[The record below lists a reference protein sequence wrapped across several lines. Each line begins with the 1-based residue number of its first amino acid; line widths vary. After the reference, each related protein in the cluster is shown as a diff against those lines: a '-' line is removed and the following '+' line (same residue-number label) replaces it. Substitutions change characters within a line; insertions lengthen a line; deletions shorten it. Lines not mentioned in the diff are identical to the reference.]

1 MASAQPSRDMSRSCD
16 CQHPPS
22 SRSRPRSESRRIS
35 DRCPMKAVAHKRD
48 HGLGEGN
55 VVRVFSKSA
64 DAWIEGVVVE
74 VVEEHFVQVE
84 YELADGRHRKIL
96 HLQSE
101 QIMIPAPECD
111 PPMPHVGS
119 NFSRD
124 PSNGECDPGFC
135 FEPLEVM
142 SKTQISKTAL
152 RDFKIKLQDGACGAL
167 ADILSIQQHK
177 DNVFICG
184 RKQAFSGS
192 QEILQ
197 PLQGHFEIKYTPT
210 RTFQPDAVL
219 RVHMLETKKA
229 WDSRQLHRFTE
240 NFTEVQPGFL
250 HTLLHEPNEKEKF
263 VPETNSCGYWL
274 GLTIH
279 TNLSQVLADRMNQS
293 EEAATHY
300 RQLFAYHLQV
310 GWNSRCEEEC
320 EPRAKRFADEADYLI
335 FCSSN
340 DRDDNNEILKRLNEL
355 PVKGPHHGDK
365 QSRAISFCTDC
376 SLGLGHLHDT
386 GVGELLCLRLGKHGF
401 AQPVAGGWRS
411 EYVAASKQTK
421 QGILIL
427 PSRGYFES
435 DACFKEFPLLQPSRL
450 WVYIKEKDEIFR
462 VDAALDADVAA
473 HLRHHRNVTQQA

>member
-48 HGLGEGN
+48 HGLGEGDI
-55 VVRVFSKSA
+55 VRVFSKCA
-64 DAWIEGVVVE
+64 DAWIDGVVVE
-74 VVEEHFVQVE
+74 NVEEQYVHVE
-84 YELADGRHRKIL
+84 YELAEGRHRKTL
-96 HLQSE
+96 HLQSDH
-101 QIMIPAPECD
+101 IMIPAPEHD
-111 PPMPHVGS
+111 PRMPNMGS
-119 NFSRD
+119 RFLSD
-124 PSNGECDPGFC
+124 PSNDECDPGFTC
-135 FEPLEVM
+135 YGYSWENE
-142 SKTQISKTAL
+142 TETAL
-152 RDFKIKLQDGACGAL
+152 SDFSIKLQDGKCGPL
-167 ADILSIQQHK
+167 ARILEMRHIK
-177 DNVFICG
+177 NNAFVC
-184 RKQAFSGS
+184 RKKQG
-192 QEILQ
+192 EQ
-197 PLQGHFEIKYTPT
+197 PLEGHFEIKYTPT
-210 RTFQPDAVL
+210 RACQQDVVL
-219 RVHMLETKKA
+219 KVHVLDTSKEWMFSWA
-229 WDSRQLHRFTE
+229 HRCPQ
-240 NFTEVQPGFL
+240 NFVEVQPGFL
-250 HTLLHEPNEKEKF
+250 HTLLHAPNETEKF
-263 VPETNSCGYWL
+263 APECHSYFL

-279 TNLSQVLADRMNQS
+279 TGLSKALAERMSKS
-293 EEAATHY
+293 EEAATYY
-300 RQLFAYHLQV
+300 RQLFACRLQV
-310 GWNSRCEEEC
+310 GWHSRCEEEC